1 MKKIFSLI
9 CYLLIPITLFGQ
21 LERSGNL
28 STETWSQNVH
38 ITADATIGDGVTITI
53 SAGVTI
59 ELYSGVSLN
68 IIGSGTLLADA
79 SSGTAITFTAYNGTS
94 WGHLYFSNT
103 SASGNS
109 KLINCIIEKG
119 DAVGLSPAYG
129 GGLSINTNKIDV
141 NNCIIKNNLADIGG
155 GIHIGIGFGPVINNC
170 FIYSNTANYGGGGIH
185 SYAGS
190 TTEFINCII
199 SNNTVPQA
207 SNLYGGGG
215 ILIGYNANAVKIINC
230 TFANNSCPNGTD
242 INLFGSNSLP
252 KIVNSI
258 FWSSSPIMYSGS
270 QGLNSSDFTNCAIRS
285 SIASSFTDCIEIS
298 GINDDATGPNFNA
311 TDGSDW
317 SIKVFSPCRDA
328 GTTPSPA
335 VPYDYIGNSRVGTYD
350 IGAYEVQYS
359 IWKTNAATTDW
370 GTSSNWDGLA
380 TNSAQSIYIPSGA
393 TNYPTGSPAPDF
405 TIGSGKELVLASG
418 AKATFGTLANNGT
431 LTLRSDATS
440 ISSLI
445 VTTYSGNAAIVE
457 LYLTGGGGPY
467 YKWHYISTPVSTLPV
482 STFTGV
488 TYDIAG
494 YNEAR
499 VSTDLL
505 QGWIGYDGWVY
516 ASENPAYDYNY
527 DFNALTPGR
536 GYDFYDAADNKFT
549 FSGTLNTSTV
559 SPTVT
564 FKSGGS
570 DALNGFNL
578 LGNPFSSGLDW
589 DIIASDAGYPA
600 STSKSI
606 FFTRNKSLCSYIN
619 QVGSPGD
626 VTGIIPP
633 MQGFFTKTYDQDHTI
648 VLAAAAR
655 THDAIHERYKG
666 KSIIPLVRLSLSED
680 TISDE
685 TVVRFDELAK
695 PGLDNDFDALKM
707 FVSPQNLMIYTAGSG
722 TKYVINGQPF
732 PAPET
737 FVEIPVVI
745 NLLKTGNH
753 SITSTQL
760 QGLDTYKV
768 FLIDN
773 TTGFT
778 ANLKTT
784 PVVTFSASAGLITD
798 RFILKVS
805 NVTTG
810 IEDPVVSKN
819 IFNIYQG
826 NDLINIQTIADEWDG
841 KTGTVRVLDLTGK
854 TVSDNQ
860 NSEFWKNSLIQIP
873 APGTKGLYIVE
884 IKSGVKRYVGKVV
897 IK

>member
-1 MKKIFSLI
+1 
-9 CYLLIPITLFGQ
+9 
-21 LERSGNL
+21 
-28 STETWSQNVH
+28 
-38 ITADATIGDGVTITI
+38 
-53 SAGVTI
+53 
-59 ELYSGVSLN
+59 
-68 IIGSGTLLADA
+68 
-79 SSGTAITFTAYNGTS
+79 
-94 WGHLYFSNT
+94 
-103 SASGNS
+103 
-109 KLINCIIEKG
+109 
-119 DAVGLSPAYG
+119 
-129 GGLSINTNKIDV
+129 
-141 NNCIIKNNLADIGG
+141 
-155 GIHIGIGFGPVINNC
+155 
-170 FIYSNTANYGGGGIH
+170 
-185 SYAGS
+185 
-190 TTEFINCII
+190 
-199 SNNTVPQA
+199 
-207 SNLYGGGG
+207 
-215 ILIGYNANAVKIINC
+215 
-230 TFANNSCPNGTD
+230 
-242 INLFGSNSLP
+242 
-252 KIVNSI
+252 
-258 FWSSSPIMYSGS
+258 
-270 QGLNSSDFTNCAIRS
+270 
-285 SIASSFTDCIEIS
+285 
-298 GINDDATGPNFNA
+298 
-311 TDGSDW
+311 
-317 SIKVFSPCRDA
+317 
-328 GTTPSPA
+328 
-335 VPYDYIGNSRVGTYD
+335 
-350 IGAYEVQYS
+350 
-359 IWKTNAATTDW
+359 
-370 GTSSNWDGLA
+370 
-380 TNSAQSIYIPSGA
+380 
-393 TNYPTGSPAPDF
+393 
-405 TIGSGKELVLASG
+405 
-418 AKATFGTLANNGT
+418 
-431 LTLRSDATS
+431 
-440 ISSLI
+440 
-445 VTTYSGNAAIVE
+445 
-457 LYLTGGGGPY
+457 
-467 YKWHYISTPVSTLPV
+467 
-482 STFTGV
+482 
-488 TYDIAG
+488 
-494 YNEAR
+494 
-499 VSTDLL
+499 
-505 QGWIGYDGWVY
+505 
-516 ASENPAYDYNY
+516 
-527 DFNALTPGR
+527 
-536 GYDFYDAADNKFT
+536 
-549 FSGTLNTSTV
+549 
-559 SPTVT
+559 
-564 FKSGGS
+564 
-570 DALNGFNL
+570 
-578 LGNPFSSGLDW
+578 
-589 DIIASDAGYPA
+589 
-600 STSKSI
+600 
-606 FFTRNKSLCSYIN
+606 
-619 QVGSPGD
+619 
-626 VTGIIPP
+626 